1 MTEVTHIRLVAFTKK
16 FHDELLSMGFVK
28 KEKNK
33 SSIVFTK
40 NKVRNKMV
48 ISTMSGMTLSYK
60 LNYNWVTVYNG
71 LTVNLDLLKFFSEKD
86 PLTIK

>member
-28 KEKNK
+28 SGENK
-33 SSIVFTK
+33 SNMTFTK
-40 NKVRNKMV
+40 NKIRNKMV
-48 ISTMSGMTLSYK
+48 FSSMSGMTLYYR
-60 LNYNWVTVYNG
+60 LNYDWVVAYRG

-86 PLTIK
+86 PLNMK